1 MAKPEIPPEER
12 RNRAQKRHEHFRQ
25 TILKDNPFFTESDD
39 YNRFL
44 KQKKLVD
51 TVGSRENFYESR
63 SKTIRNEL
71 REKGEE
77 FIRKNKSL
85 YGTEKTASDYKQRSP
100 SEYEQRIQEKKP
112 SKEVK
117 EQEIQL
123 AKEKKAQKTREKIK
137 EQQKK
142 ANKQKN
148 KEFVKKIKEKIVS
161 APKRSKK
168 TLANIAVK
176 VAANPDIKPSE
187 AIFKPEYP
195 KKNWFPTWAEKHK
208 IKDKLPEGYDYRKPF
223 PKGKLTEGE
232 YRVIRTYYNNPD
244 VSLRNAARGKITGEK
259 SRKEE

>member
-1 MAKPEIPPEER
+1 MAKPEIPAEER
-12 RNRAQKRHEHFRQ
+12 RNRAQKRHQHFRQ

-39 YNRFL
+39 YKQFL

-51 TVGSRENFYESR
+51 TVESREKFYESR

-71 REKGEE
+71 RERAEE
-77 FIRKNKSL
+77 FIRKNESL
-85 YGTEKTASDYKQRSP
+85 YGTEKTASGYKQRSP

-123 AKEKKAQKTREKIK
+123 AKEKKAQKTKEKIK

-168 TLANIAVK
+168 TLANIAAK
-176 VAANPDIKPSE
+176 VAANPDIKPAE

-195 KKNWFPTWAEKHK
+195 KKNWFPVWAEKHN

-244 VSLRNAARGKITGEK
+244 VSLRDAARGKITGEK
-259 SRKEE
+259 SRKED

>member
-1 MAKPEIPPEER
+1 MAKSEIPAEER

-39 YNRFL
+39 YKRFL

-51 TVGSRENFYESR
+51 TVGSREKFYESR
-63 SKTIRNEL
+63 SKAIRNEL

-77 FIRKNKSL
+77 FIEKDKSL
-85 YGTEKTASDYKQRSP
+85 YGKEKTP

-148 KEFVKKIKEKIVS
+148 KDFVKKIKEKIVS

-168 TLANIAVK
+168 TLANIAAK
-176 VAANPDIKPSE
+176 VAANPDIKPAE

-195 KKNWFPTWAEKHK
+195 KKNWFPAWAEKHN

-223 PKGKLTEGE
+223 PKGELTEGE

-244 VSLRNAARGKITGEK
+244 VSLRDAARGKITGEK
-259 SRKEE
+259 SRKED